1 MNTETAEWEETV
13 KTRADELTAL
23 AESVKVLNDDD
34 ALKLFKK
41 TLPSAASFIQV
52 GETAATMQKCARES
66 QNKGAKK
73 DFRLDFIGLAL
84 RGKQMGFARVIKMID
99 DMVAVLKK
107 EQEDDNHKKEHWA
120 MQLDLSD
127 DKRKQWP
134 MRSQMQR
141 LQ

>member
-52 GETAATMQKCARES
+52 GETAAAEPRQRISETRC
-66 QNKGAKK
+66 
-73 DFRLDFIGLAL
+73 
-84 RGKQMGFARVIKMID
+84 
-99 DMVAVLKK
+99 K
-107 EQEDDNHKKEHWA
+107 E
-120 MQLDLSD
+120 
-127 DKRKQWP
+127 
-134 MRSQMQR
+134 R
-141 LQ
+141 LQTGLHWPITSWKADGICKSHQDDR